1 MCYHPVISQRW
12 HWKIHRLYRIFP
24 IKVGHFEWACGGVA
38 SPRRKLG
45 WSTCS
50 STFRE
55 GLMRGKQGQSWA
67 CQDGFYQQN
76 HPKKKVRT
84 NNIRISTRKE
94 WVTNQKDLDLKQPTI
109 VNLRNKHR
117 NHYQMSGDNGDD
129 EHQKWIYPSKTYD
142 MCSSHP
148 SSSKTTP
155 HVAPL
160 KTPNYPRLIA
170 APYPESG
177 LHSQIQHIPFPTY
190 LKAVKD
196 PLGFLK
202 KIEAEFPSIQ

>member
-1 MCYHPVISQRW
+1 MGS
-12 HWKIHRLYRIFP
+12 HRH
-24 IKVGHFEWACGGVA
+24 V
-38 SPRRKLG
+38 RKLG

-55 GLMRGKQGQSWA
+55 WLMRGKQGQSWA

-142 MCSSHP
+142 MCSSHH
-148 SSSKTTP
+148 SSSKTTLMSLHWKP
-155 HVAPL
+155 QIIPGWVRLNRGSIPRFRSSQPDPA
-160 KTPNYPRLIA
+160 YPI
-170 APYPESG
+170 S
-177 LHSQIQHIPFPTY
+177 Y
-190 LKAVKD
+190 L
-196 PLGFLK
+196 PQGC
-202 KIEAEFPSIQ
+202 